1 MSQSTRQSQTF
12 DQLAAKQLTIGES
25 QSHCRDLRL
34 NALSDTELTES
45 QSGVIVYVARNGL
58 RVTLP
63 TRPRAGTTFK
73 IRNTISP
80 CTFVIALSQEDS
92 FFGGNIRET
101 PEGTSL
107 RCLQGEIGDEVTF
120 VADGIDGYVITSLI
134 GSKWSPIKI

>member
-12 DQLAAKQLTIGES
+12 DQLVAQQLSIGQS
-25 QSHCRDLRL
+25 QVHCRELRL
-34 NALSDTELTES
+34 NASSDIVLTES
-45 QSGVIVYVARNGL
+45 QSGVVIHVVRNGI
-58 RVTLP
+58 RVSLP

-80 CTFVIALSQEDS
+80 CTFVIVLSQEDS
-92 FFGGNIRET
+92 FFGGNISET

-134 GSKWSPIKI
+134 GSKWSPIRV